1 MSKILL
7 LYASATGNTE
17 LMAKAMANHLRNNNN
32 HDVVVKMFDYDE
44 IEVKE
49 LENYDGI
56 LFGVYTWVG
65 GDLPFEV
72 EDFYDQLDGV
82 NIKRKPFAVFGS
94 ADSFYDEFGTALD
107 LMYERFEKLGAV
119 MVPEKLVVDLE
130 PSQED
135 IKKSEQLSEKLLR
148 LISGSELDVK

>member
-1 MSKILL
+1 MI
-7 LYASATGNTE
+7 
-17 LMAKAMANHLRNNNN
+17 
-32 HDVVVKMFDYDE
+32 YDD

-49 LENYDGI
+49 LENYDGV

-65 GDLPFEV
+65 GELPFEV
-72 EDFYDQLDGV
+72 EGFYDELDGV

-94 ADSFYDEFGTALD
+94 ADSFYDEYGTALD

-130 PSQED
+130 PSPEE
-135 IKKSEQLSEKLLR
+135 IKKCEQLAEKLSL
-148 LISGSELDVK
+148 LINSNQQIVK